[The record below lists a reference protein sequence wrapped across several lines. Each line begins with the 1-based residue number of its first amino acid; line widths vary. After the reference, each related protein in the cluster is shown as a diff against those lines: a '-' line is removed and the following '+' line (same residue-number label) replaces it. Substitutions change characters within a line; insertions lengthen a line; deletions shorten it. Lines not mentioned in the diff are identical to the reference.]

1 MKQESVY
8 VHVESAN
15 AYFVFYQT
23 VPSSLKL
30 KEICLVYAYGHCY
43 NPLQVLIMYLEQTK
57 RSRHGLNS
65 TCSLFHSYTSYFYE
79 IFVNL

>member
-1 MKQESVY
+1 MGNTSGKNFIKIPGVGMGAMKQESVC

-30 KEICLVYAYGHCY
+30 REICLVYAYGHCY
-43 NPLQVLIMYLEQTK
+43 NPLQVLIM
-57 RSRHGLNS
+57 
-65 TCSLFHSYTSYFYE
+65 
-79 IFVNL
+79 